1 MSVMSQKILNLHIGH
16 YKTGTTALQ
25 SALYHNRRFLRQHG
39 VDYCKILEDRSKHS
53 LLAFSIFRAAGV
65 HSLMHGYALKDTPDS
80 LWQQLYSYVRKSRQQ
95 QIIVS
100 TEEFARI
107 GGIPQAALLL
117 KDMINLAPSDIKI
130 RVIAYVRPPQ
140 EHLKSWYNQLIK
152 MGIKTP
158 DFNTAVARFIEPV
171 HFDYSCF
178 LQPWIDACGAE
189 NVIVRRYPGFGTD
202 GIAILRDFL
211 QAIGKADV
219 PVHSMA
225 LPDEVINPRVREETL
240 ELLRVMQNMD
250 IDKNVIQWTEDRAHR
265 YLAAQKQMV
274 PDITRQF
281 ENVVHRSGRGLE
293 ILDQLPRSDVSQ
305 ASLSEALPAA
315 DPDRFAE
322 YADLQGFLLN
332 EINTLR
338 KRMNAE
344 MADLYE
350 RVSALEQT
358 LPKSA
363 HASKK

>member
-1 MSVMSQKILNLHIGH
+1 MSEKILNIHIGH

-25 SALYHNRRFLRQHG
+25 SILHYNHRFLRKHG
-39 VDYCKILEDRSKHS
+39 LDYCKVVENRCKHS
-53 LLAFSIFRAAGV
+53 ILAFSIFRAAGV
-65 HSLMHGYALKDTPDS
+65 QSLMHGYTQKHAPEA
-80 LWQQLYSYVRKSRQQ
+80 LWQELYTYVKKSRHKQV
-95 QIIVS
+95 IVS

-107 GGIPQAALLL
+107 GGFPAAGRLL
-117 KDMINLAPSDIKI
+117 KNMIALAPPDIEI
-130 RVIAYVRPPQ
+130 RVIAYVRPPH

-202 GIAILRDFL
+202 GTAILRDFL
-211 QAIGKADV
+211 QTIGKADV
-219 PVHSMA
+219 PAHSMA

-250 IDKNVIQWTEDRAHR
+250 IDKNIIQWTEGRAHR

-281 ENVVHRSGRGLE
+281 ENVVHRSGLGLE
-293 ILDQLPRSDVSQ
+293 ILDQLPRSDVSL

-338 KRMNAE
+338 KRMHAE

>member
-1 MSVMSQKILNLHIGH
+1 MSQKILILHIGH

-65 HSLMHGYALKDTPDS
+65 HSLMHGYALEDTPDS

-171 HFDYSCF
+171 HFDYACF
-178 LQPWIDACGAE
+178 LQPWINACGAE

-202 GIAILRDFL
+202 GTALLHDFL
-211 QAIGKADV
+211 ETVGLTDV
-219 PVHSMA
+219 STKKMN
-225 LPDEVINPRVREETL
+225 LPDEDVNPRVREATL
-240 ELLRVMQNMD
+240 ELLRVMQNMG
-250 IDKNVIQWTEDRAHR
+250 IDKEMVNWTEARAHR
-265 YLAAQKQMV
+265 YLVTQKQMV

-281 ENVVHRSGRGLE
+281 DDVVHRSGAGLE
-293 ILDQLPRSDVSQ
+293 ILDQLPQSNVTQ
-305 ASLSEALPAA
+305 TVFSETLPTA

-332 EINTLR
+332 EIHALR
-338 KRMNAE
+338 KRMHVE
-344 MADLYE
+344 MADIYK
-350 RVSALEQT
+350 RVSVLEQK

-363 HASKK
+363 RGSSK